1 MKTKL
6 LCLITIIFS
15 FPKIASSQNSDWLKD
30 DRNNVYNDCMSNTTK
45 YKSATEEQRQSVCL
59 CYMDEITKKFSK
71 SEYNSKIDIEIKRIR
86 ESTISQCSKNTGVTL
101 TEDLPMPEKVV
112 QSEVSENIA
121 TKENLVGHWKESDG
135 EFWLFETGDFKM
147 TKFVGTTSKGT
158 WKLNEQTLTLYN
170 EKRFGTVQDYK
181 ILMFS
186 KDKFVYQS
194 VNNRKNTNTVERVK

>member
-1 MKTKL
+1 MRTKL
-6 LCLITIIFS
+6 LFVFAIIFS
-15 FPKIASSQNSDWLKD
+15 NIAYSQNSDWQKD

-59 CYMDEITKKFSK
+59 CYMDEITNKFKK

-86 ESTISQCSKNTGVTL
+86 ESTISQCAKNTGVTL
-101 TEDLPMPEKVV
+101 TEELPVAEKNVTA
-112 QSEVSENIA
+112 EVSENKP

-135 EFWLFETGDFKM
+135 EFWLFETGDFKL
-147 TKFVGTTSKGT
+147 TKFVGSTSKGT
-158 WKLNEQTLTLYN
+158 WKLNEETLTLYN
-170 EKRFGTVQDYK
+170 DKRFGTVQDFK